1 MEYQNPKL
9 PENNVSKE
17 HPLKE
22 FSTLL
27 IGTLVLVVVISI
39 TLSIAGSWLAGLI
52 PYSAEKKIAS
62 IYDVSSHSDNEQHT
76 KIATYL
82 QQLADKISI
91 AQELPDEI
99 KIKIHYM
106 DSPTMNAFATLG
118 GNVFMFR
125 GLLEKLPNE
134 NTLVTL
140 LGHEIAHV
148 KYRHPIKSFGGGI
161 AVAIAMTTIGSSAD
175 TTILGDAGLLSTLQF
190 SRKMETQSDLEAM
203 HNLQSMYGHLNGGAE
218 LFKIFREARG
228 IDADTNNSS
237 DSIDKITKLNEFFS
251 THPLDE
257 KRINSFKETAS
268 KQGWSEK
275 GQLTPLPDFFKF

>member
-17 HPLKE
+17 HPIKE

-39 TLSIAGSWLAGLI
+39 ALSVAGSSLAGLI
-52 PYSAEKKIAS
+52 PYSAEKKVAGL
-62 IYDVSSHSDNEQHT
+62 YDMSSHSDNDRFP
-76 KIATYL
+76 KIASYL

-91 AQELPDEI
+91 AQSLPPEM
-99 KIKIHYM
+99 KITVHYM

-134 NTLVTL
+134 NSLVTL

-175 TTILGDAGLLSTLQF
+175 TNILGDAGLLSTLQF
-190 SRKMETQSDLEAM
+190 SRKMESQSDLEAM
-203 HNLQSMYGHLNGGAE
+203 HNLNTIYGHLNGGAE
-218 LFKIFREARG
+218 LFRIFKKARG
-228 IDADTNNSS
+228 TEDVGS
-237 DSIDKITKLNEFFS
+237 TKSPSEFFS
-251 THPLDE
+251 THPQDE
-257 KRINSFKETAS
+257 KRINSFKETA
-268 KQGWSEK
+268 KEKGWSES
-275 GQLTPLPDFFKF
+275 GQLTPLPDYFNF

>member
-17 HPLKE
+17 HPIKE

-39 TLSIAGSWLAGLI
+39 ALSVAGSSLAGLI
-52 PYSAEKKIAS
+52 PYSAEKKVAGL
-62 IYDVSSHSDNEQHT
+62 YDISSHSDNDRFP
-76 KIATYL
+76 KIASYL

-91 AQELPDEI
+91 AQSLPPEM
-99 KIKIHYM
+99 KITVHYM

-134 NTLVTL
+134 NSLVTL
-140 LGHEIAHV
+140 LGHEVAHV

-175 TTILGDAGLLSTLQF
+175 TNILGDAGLLSTLQF
-190 SRKMETQSDLEAM
+190 SRKMESQSDLEAM
-203 HNLQSMYGHLNGGAE
+203 HNLNTIYGHLNGGAE
-218 LFKIFREARG
+218 LFRIFKKARG
-228 IDADTNNSS
+228 TEDDSS
-237 DSIDKITKLNEFFS
+237 TKSPSEFFS
-251 THPLDE
+251 THPQDE
-257 KRINSFKETAS
+257 KRINSFKETA
-268 KQGWSEK
+268 KEKGWSET
-275 GQLTPLPDFFKF
+275 GQLTLLPDYFNF

>member
-17 HPLKE
+17 NPLKE

-27 IGTLVLVVVISI
+27 IGALVLVVVISI
-39 TLSIAGSWLAGLI
+39 TLSLAGSWLAGFI
-52 PYSAEKKIAS
+52 PYSAEIKVAS
-62 IYDVSSHSDNEQHT
+62 LYDVSKHSDSERHK
-76 KIATYL
+76 KITAYL
-82 QQLADKISI
+82 QELADKISK
-91 AQELPDEI
+91 AQNLPEEM
-99 KIKIHYM
+99 KIKVHYM

-161 AVAIAMTTIGSSAD
+161 AVAIAMTTIGSSTD
-175 TTILGDAGLLSTLQF
+175 SSLLGDAGLLSTLQF
-190 SRKMETQSDLEAM
+190 TRKMETQSDLEAM
-203 HNLQSMYGHLNGGAE
+203 HNLHTIYGHLNGGAE
-218 LFKIFREARG
+218 LFEIFRKARG
-228 IDADTNNSS
+228 IQTDSS
-237 DSIDKITKLNEFFS
+237 SKLVGDFFS
-251 THPLDE
+251 THPQDE
-257 KRINSFKETAS
+257 KRINSFNETAT
-268 KQGWSEK
+268 KKGWSET
-275 GQLTPLPDFFKF
+275 GELTPLPDFFKF

>member
-1 MEYQNPKL
+1 MEYQNQKL

-39 TLSIAGSWLAGLI
+39 TLSLAGSWIAGLI
-52 PYSAEKKIAS
+52 PYSAEKKVAS
-62 IYDVSSHSDNEQHT
+62 LYDVSSHSDNAQHP
-76 KIATYL
+76 KIAAYL
-82 QQLADKISI
+82 QQLADKISK
-91 AQELPDEI
+91 AQELPPEM
-99 KIKIHYM
+99 KITVHYM
-106 DSPTMNAFATLG
+106 DSSTMNAFATLG

-148 KYRHPIKSFGGGI
+148 KYRHPIRSFGGGI

-190 SRKMETQSDLEAM
+190 SRKMESQSDIEAM
-203 HNLQSMYGHLNGGAE
+203 HNLQTIYGHLNGGAE
-218 LFKIFREARG
+218 LFRIFRETRG
-228 IDADTNNSS
+228 IDSNNDDKSS
-237 DSIDKITKLNEFFS
+237 KVIKFNEFFS

-257 KRINSFKETAS
+257 KRINSFKETAIQ
-268 KQGWSEK
+268 KGWSET
-275 GQLTPLPDFFKF
+275 GELTPLPEFFKF